1 MDLTQTTNRYKTQKA
16 HDKEIFL
23 TRIQRSNSKS
33 GRFYRFN
40 IRKKKAVDFS
50 MLT

>member
-1 MDLTQTTNRYKTQKA
+1 MDLTQTANRYKMQKA

-40 IRKKKAVDFS
+40 IRKKKAVGFS